1 MNEVTVTLTHE
12 QLHFLNYRVR
22 WIKGNLEKALHDP
35 NCIYMGSKVRES
47 YENDIVMCDSLI
59 ETLPRVCSYD
69 KK

>member
-1 MNEVTVTLTHE
+1 MTQIVFIWV
-12 QLHFLNYRVR
+12 V
-22 WIKGNLEKALHDP
+22 
-35 NCIYMGSKVRES
+35 KVKEG